1 MTSPKKVSHCY
12 SREQTLIL
20 LIETL
25 KEVIDKEKFVKP
37 ISSDM
42 KKAFD
47 CLHLLLLLAKLRA
60 YGFDEERRLIQLY
73 FTIRQSKVKLGEGTG
88 TKSFWKHVTC
98 KGCSQRSSVGHL
110 LWNIFQNDLT
120 YTIKSSV
127 CMYADDHHFNE
138 MNNYNNEVRSKL
150 QESANVAYVCRIEFS
165 SG

>member
-1 MTSPKKVSHCY
+1 MDLMTSPKKVSHCY

-98 KGCSQRSSVGHL
+98 KGCSQRSSLGPL
-110 LWNIFQNDLT
+110 LWNIFQNDLMIINFT
-120 YTIKSSV
+120 
-127 CMYADDHHFNE
+127 
-138 MNNYNNEVRSKL
+138 R
-150 QESANVAYVCRIEFS
+150 
-165 SG
+165 